1 MRNLLALIGL
11 VVVLF
16 LGLGWYLDWYSFRP
30 TTVLTD
36 PGRKTYTI
44 DINAKK
50 IGDDVGRKLH
60 EGEERLHDFFDN
72 ETNRAGGAAEKKPA
86 GGSQLSPARPGY
98 GETETAEPKF
108 PGYPGR
114 E

>member
-1 MRNLLALIGL
+1 MLALIGL

-30 TTVLTD
+30 ATITD
-36 PGRKTYTI
+36 PSRKTYTI
-44 DINAKK
+44 DINTKK
-50 IGDDVGRKLH
+50 ITDDVGNKIH

-72 ETNRAGGAAEKKPA
+72 ETNRAGVPADKKPA
-86 GGSQLSPARPGY
+86 PGGTQVTPSRTGV

-114 E
+114 Q